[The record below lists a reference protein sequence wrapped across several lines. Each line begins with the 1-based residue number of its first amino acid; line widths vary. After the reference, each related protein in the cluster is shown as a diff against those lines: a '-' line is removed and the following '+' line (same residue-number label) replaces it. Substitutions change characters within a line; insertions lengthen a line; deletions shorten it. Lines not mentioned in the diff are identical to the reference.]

1 MWIVTIQIPSRK
13 SSAGKNQY
21 TNNFVTRWFGDAS
34 IAFSGYDVKL
44 GSIFKVIHTLAVNTK
59 NESYPL
65 YIGQGLLSDTALIN
79 QHISGNQVLVVTNPS
94 IASFYLE
101 PFLANFKSKQCDYLL
116 LPEGE
121 TAKNLSTWGTII
133 DSLMLKKHLRSTT
146 LIALGGGVVGDM
158 TGFAAAC
165 YQRGVGLLQVPTT
178 LLAQVDSSIGGKTGV
193 NHALGKNMIGAFYPP
208 KAVFIDIDTLST
220 LPRRE
225 LAAGFAEVIKHGL
238 IADAAFF
245 DWLETHQSKLL
256 TLNPEALLTAIKRS
270 CEIKAAIVS
279 QDEYERTGQ
288 RVLLNFGHTFGHAIE
303 TVTNYNLYL
312 HGEAVAIGMV
322 LACQLSE
329 KLGYIDSAFTQRVV
343 ALLTAFQLPT
353 QLPPDLSLQDLTE
366 EMQRDKKRTDAGL
379 MFIVLEKPGKAV
391 LTAVS
396 IYTQTTL

>member
-1 MWIVTIQIPSRK
+1 M
-13 SSAGKNQY
+13 
-21 TNNFVTRWFGDAS
+21 
-34 IAFSGYDVKL
+34 
-44 GSIFKVIHTLAVNTK
+44 IHTLAVNTK